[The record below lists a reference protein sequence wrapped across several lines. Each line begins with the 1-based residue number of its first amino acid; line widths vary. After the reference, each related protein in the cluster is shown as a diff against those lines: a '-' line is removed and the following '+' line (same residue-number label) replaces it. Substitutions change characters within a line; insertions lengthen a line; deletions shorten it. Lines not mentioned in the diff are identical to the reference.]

1 MSDETKSHSQPRLA
15 FSTLGCP
22 DWSFD
27 EIVTRGVEYGYDGV
41 EIRLIER
48 ETDLLKRPEFR
59 PPQFASRKRQL
70 ADAGFRVCGLAS
82 SVRFEETEKSV
93 RESQLAAGRAYCD
106 LAKELGASFIRVFG
120 DKLTPDREE
129 TPQLDWIASGLQ
141 QLGEYAAA
149 FGIDI
154 LIETHGD
161 FCRSDKMAALVS
173 RVTCPAVG
181 VLWDT
186 HHPWRF
192 HSEPIAETW
201 DRLKKWTRHTHW
213 KDSVTRPTHLQQEV
227 SPEVAAQVAEAAK
240 LAHATNTGH
249 QHADYALFG
258 GGEFPARECL
268 QRLLADGYSGWYS
281 LEWEKMW
288 HPQIEVPEIAVRLFS
303 QKFRELWDT
312 LKDYELRITNYE

>member
-1 MSDETKSHSQPRLA
+1 MSDEMKSHGQPRLA

-82 SVRFEETEKSV
+82 SVRFEETEKFV

-149 FGIDI
+149 VGIDI

-161 FCRSDKMAALVS
+161 FCRSDKMAALMS
-173 RVTCPAVG
+173 RVTCPAVR

-192 HSEPIAETW
+192 HNEPIAETW
-201 DRLKKWTRHTHW
+201 ERLKKWTRHTHW

-268 QRLLADGYSGWYS
+268 QRLLADGYSGWYT

-312 LKDYELRITNYE
+312 LG

>member
-1 MSDETKSHSQPRLA
+1 MSEKLNPQSQPLLA

-27 EIVTRGVEYGYDGV
+27 EIVARGVEYGYDGV

-48 ETDLLKRPEFR
+48 ETDLLQRPEFR
-59 PPQFASRKRQL
+59 PPQLAERQRQL
-70 ADAGFRVCGLAS
+70 GDAGFRVCGLAS
-82 SVRFEETEKSV
+82 SVRFEETDSAT
-93 RESQLAAGRAYCD
+93 RAAQLAAGRAYCD
-106 LAKELGASFIRVFG
+106 LAREFGAKFIRVFG
-120 DKLTPDREE
+120 DRLVADRDE
-129 TPQLDWIASGLQ
+129 TEQLDWIASGLQ
-141 QLGEYAAA
+141 RLGEYAATV
-149 FGIDI
+149 GIEI

-161 FCRSDKMAALVS
+161 FCRSDKMVALMNRVS
-173 RVTCPAVG
+173 CPAVG

-192 HSEPIAETW
+192 HGEPIADTW
-201 DRLKKWTRHTHW
+201 AALKPWTRHTHW
-213 KDSVTRPTHLQQEV
+213 KDSVTRPAHLPANV
-227 SPEVAAQVAEAAK
+227 APELAAQIAEAAK

-249 QHADYALFG
+249 QPADYALFG

-288 HPQIEVPEIAVRLFS
+288 HPQIEVPEIAVRLFA
-303 QKFRELWDT
+303 QKFRELWQT
-312 LKDYELRITNYE
+312 L

>member
-1 MSDETKSHSQPRLA
+1 MSASHTVQAQPLLS

-27 EIVTRGVEYGYDGV
+27 EIVARGVEYGYDGV

-59 PPQFASRKRQL
+59 PSELPQRIRQL
-70 ADAGFRVCGLAS
+70 NDAGFRVCGLSS
-82 SVRFEETEKSV
+82 SVHFEDPSPAT
-93 RESQLAAGRAYCD
+93 RATQLANGRAYCD
-106 LAKELGASFIRVFG
+106 LTRELGASFVRVFG
-120 DKLTPDREE
+120 DLIRPNEDEAK
-129 TPQLDWIASGLQ
+129 QLDWIADGLQ
-141 QLGEYAAA
+141 SLGEYASRV
-149 FGIDI
+149 GVDV

-161 FCRSDKMAALVS
+161 FCRSDKMVALMGRVS
-173 RVTCPAVG
+173 CPSVG

-192 HSEPIAETW
+192 HGETIADTW
-201 DRLKKWTRHTHW
+201 AALKKWTRHTHW
-213 KDSVTRPTHLQQEV
+213 KDSVTRPHQHLEAI
-227 SPEVAAQVAEAAK
+227 SPEVAAQMAEAARQAK
-240 LAHATNTGH
+240 VINTGH

-268 QRLLADGYSGWYS
+268 IQLLTGDYFGWFS

-288 HPQIEVPEIAVRLFS
+288 HPQIEVPEVAVRLFS

-312 LKDYELRITNYE
+312 L

>member
-1 MSDETKSHSQPRLA
+1 MSVSITDRGQPLLA

-27 EIVTRGVEYGYDGV
+27 EIVARGIEYGYDGV

-59 PPQFASRKRQL
+59 SPELSQRKRQL
-70 ADAGFRVCGLAS
+70 SDAGFRVCGLSS
-82 SVRFEETEKSV
+82 SVRFEETNPAT
-93 RESQLAAGRAYCD
+93 RATQLANGRAYCD
-106 LAKELGASFIRVFG
+106 LAVELGAKFVRVFG
-120 DKLTPDREE
+120 DLIRPEE
-129 TPQLDWIASGLQ
+129 DEARQLDWIASGLQ
-141 QLGEYAAA
+141 LLGEYASTV
-149 FGIDI
+149 GIDV

-161 FCRSDKMAALVS
+161 FCRSEKMVALMS
-173 RVTCPAVG
+173 RVSSPAVG

-192 HSEPIAETW
+192 HGEPIADTW
-201 DRLKKWTRHTHW
+201 AALKKWTRHTHW
-213 KDSVTRPTHLQQEV
+213 KDSVTRPQQADEPF
-227 SPEVAAQVAEAAK
+227 SAEVAAAAQMA
-240 LAHATNTGH
+240 LQTNSGH

-268 QRLLADGYSGWYS
+268 QRLLVDGYSGWYS

-288 HPQIEVPEIAVRLFS
+288 HPQIEVPEVAVRLFS
-303 QKFRELWDT
+303 QKFRELWGT
-312 LKDYELRITNYE
+312 LTRRASEGERFNSR

>member
-1 MSDETKSHSQPRLA
+1 MSERMISRGQPLLA

-27 EIVTRGVEYGYDGV
+27 EVVARGVEYGYDGV

-59 PPQFASRKRQL
+59 APQLAVRKRQL
-70 ADAGFRVCGLAS
+70 ADAGFRVCGLSS
-82 SVRFEETEKSV
+82 SVRFEETDAAT
-93 RESQLAAGRAYCD
+93 RETQLAAGRAYCD
-106 LAKELGASFIRVFG
+106 LAREFGVSFVRVFG
-120 DKLTPDREE
+120 DKLTAERDEAS
-129 TPQLDWIASGLQ
+129 QLEWIASGLQ
-141 QLGEYAAA
+141 QLGEYAATV
-149 FGIDI
+149 GIDI

-161 FCRSDKMAALVS
+161 FCRSDKMAALMS
-173 RVTCPAVG
+173 LVTCPAVG

-192 HSEPIAETW
+192 HNETIADSW
-201 DRLKKWTRHTHW
+201 AALKKWTRHTHW
-213 KDSVTRPTHLQQEV
+213 KDSVTRPPQVEAI
-227 SPEVAAQVAEAAK
+227 SPEAAAQIAEAAK

-268 QRLLADGYSGWYS
+268 QRLLADGYSGWFS

-288 HPQIEVPEIAVRLFS
+288 HPQIEVPEVAVRLFS
-303 QKFRELWDT
+303 QKFRELWNT
-312 LKDYELRITNYE
+312 VV

>member
-1 MSDETKSHSQPRLA
+1 MSERMKSRDQPLLA

-27 EIVTRGVEYGYDGV
+27 EIVARGVEYGYDGV

-59 PPQFASRKRQL
+59 APELPARKRQL

-82 SVRFEETEKSV
+82 SVRFEETDSLV
-93 RESQLAAGRAYCD
+93 RSAQLAAGRAYCD
-106 LAKELGASFIRVFG
+106 LAKELGASFVRVFG
-120 DKLTPDREE
+120 DKLTHDREE
-129 TPQLDWIASGLQ
+129 ATQLDWIATGLQ
-141 QLGEYAAA
+141 QLGEYAATV
-149 FGIDI
+149 GIDI

-161 FCRSDKMAALVS
+161 FCRSDKMAALMS

-192 HSEPIAETW
+192 HNEPIAETW
-201 DRLKKWTRHTHW
+201 ARLKTWTRHTHW
-213 KDSVTRPTHLQQEV
+213 KDSVTRPAHLQQEV
-227 SPEVAAQVAEAAK
+227 TSEVAAQIAEAAK

-303 QKFRELWDT
+303 QKFRELWNT
-312 LKDYELRITNYE
+312 L

>member
-1 MSDETKSHSQPRLA
+1 MSEQMKSRGQPLVA

-27 EIVTRGVEYGYDGV
+27 EIVARGVEYGYDGV

-59 PPQFASRKRQL
+59 SPELTTRKRQL
-70 ADAGFRVCGLAS
+70 ADAGFQVCGLSS
-82 SVRFEETEKSV
+82 SVRFEETDRSM
-93 RESQLAAGRAYCD
+93 RDAQLATGRAYCD
-106 LAKELGASFIRVFG
+106 LARELGATFVRVFG
-120 DKLTPDREE
+120 DMLRPNEDE

-141 QLGEYAAA
+141 SLGEYANTID
-149 FGIDI
+149 IDI

-161 FCRSDKMAALVS
+161 FCRSDKMAALMS
-173 RVTCPAVG
+173 RVSSSAVG

-192 HSEPIAETW
+192 HGETITDTW
-201 DRLKKWTRHTHW
+201 VALKKWTRHTHW
-213 KDSVTRPTHLQQEV
+213 KDSVTRPTQPDTSV
-227 SPEVAAQVAEAAK
+227 SEEVAAQIAEAARQ
-240 LAHATNTGH
+240 AHATNTGH

-258 GGEFPARECL
+258 GGEFPARDCL
-268 QRLLADGYSGWYS
+268 TRLLADNYCGWYS

-288 HPQIEVPEIAVRLFS
+288 HPQIDVPEVAVRLFP
-303 QKFRELWDT
+303 QKFRELWET
-312 LKDYELRITNYE
+312 L

>member
-1 MSDETKSHSQPRLA
+1 MSASHTVQAQPQLS

-27 EIVTRGVEYGYDGV
+27 EIVARGVEYGYDGV

-59 PPQFASRKRQL
+59 PTELPQRIRQL
-70 ADAGFRVCGLAS
+70 KDAGFLVCGLSS
-82 SVRFEETEKSV
+82 SVHFEDPNPATRSK
-93 RESQLAAGRAYCD
+93 QLANGQAYCD
-106 LAKELGASFIRVFG
+106 LARELGAKFVRVFG
-120 DKLTPDREE
+120 DLIRPNEDEAQ
-129 TPQLDWIASGLQ
+129 QLDWIAAGLQ
-141 QLGEYAAA
+141 SLGEYASTVS
-149 FGIDI
+149 IEV

-161 FCRSDKMAALVS
+161 FCRSEKMASLMNRVS
-173 RVTCPAVG
+173 CPSVG

-192 HSEPIAETW
+192 HGERIADTW
-201 DRLKKWTRHTHW
+201 AALKKWTRHTHW
-213 KDSVTRPTHLQQEV
+213 KDSVTRPKV
-227 SPEVAAQVAEAAK
+227 SDQPVSDDVEEAARMAK
-240 LAHATNTGH
+240 QINTGH

-268 QRLLADGYSGWYS
+268 QSLLTDGYSGWFS

-288 HPQIEVPEIAVRLFS
+288 HPQIEVPEVSVRLFP
-303 QKFRELWDT
+303 QKFRELWGT
-312 LKDYELRITNYE
+312 MAR

>member
-1 MSDETKSHSQPRLA
+1 MSISSSHRGQPLLA
-15 FSTLGCP
+15 FSTLSCP
-22 DWSFD
+22 VWSFD
-27 EIVTRGVEYGYDGV
+27 EIVARGVEYGYDGV

-59 PPQFASRKRQL
+59 PPQLAERKRQL
-70 ADAGFRVCGLAS
+70 SDAGFQICGLSS
-82 SVRFEETEKSV
+82 SVRFEETDSTT
-93 RESQLAAGRAYCD
+93 RSAQLAAGRAYCD
-106 LAKELGASFIRVFG
+106 LAREFGASFVRVFG
-120 DKLTPDREE
+120 DKLTSERDEAS
-129 TPQLDWIASGLQ
+129 QLEWIASGLQ
-141 QLGEYAAA
+141 RLGEYAATV
-149 FGIDI
+149 GINI

-161 FCRSDKMAALVS
+161 FCRSDKMAALMS
-173 RVTCPAVG
+173 RVICPAVG

-192 HSEPIAETW
+192 HDEPIADTW
-201 DRLKKWTRHTHW
+201 NRLMPWTRHTHW
-213 KDSVTRPTHLQQEV
+213 KDSVTRPAELQQEV
-227 SPEVAAQVAEAAK
+227 SADVAAQMAEAAR

-268 QRLLADGYSGWYS
+268 QKLLADDYSGWYS

-303 QKFRELWDT
+303 KKFRELWDT
-312 LKDYELRITNYE
+312 VAPVR

>member
-1 MSDETKSHSQPRLA
+1 MSTSSPNRGQPLLA

-27 EIVTRGVEYGYDGV
+27 EIVARGVEYGYDGV

-59 PPQFASRKRQL
+59 PPQLVERKRQL
-70 ADAGFRVCGLAS
+70 ADAGFRVCGLSS
-82 SVRFEETEKSV
+82 SVRFEETERSV
-93 RESQLAAGRAYCD
+93 RDAQLAAGRAYCD
-106 LAKELGASFIRVFG
+106 LARELGASFVRVFG
-120 DKLTPDREE
+120 DMIRPNDDEA
-129 TPQLDWIASGLQ
+129 PQLDWIASGLDA
-141 QLGEYAAA
+141 LGEYASTV
-149 FGIDI
+149 GIDI

-161 FCRSDKMAALVS
+161 FCRSDKMVALMNRVS
-173 RVTCPAVG
+173 CSAVG
-181 VLWDT
+181 ILWDT

-192 HSEPIAETW
+192 HGEPIADTW
-201 DRLKKWTRHTHW
+201 AALKKWTRHTHW
-213 KDSVTRPTHLQQEV
+213 KDSVTRPTHLQEAV
-227 SPEVAAQVAEAAK
+227 SAEVAAQIAESAK

-268 QRLLADGYSGWYS
+268 QRLLADGYSGWFS

-288 HPQIEVPEIAVRLFS
+288 HPQIEVPEVAVRLFS

-312 LKDYELRITNYE
+312 VTFIR

>member
-1 MSDETKSHSQPRLA
+1 MSASTSDRGSPLLA

-27 EIVTRGVEYGYDGV
+27 EVVARGTEYGYDGV

-59 PPQFASRKRQL
+59 APQLAERKRQL
-70 ADAGFRVCGLAS
+70 ADAGFRVCGLSS
-82 SVRFEETEKSV
+82 SVRFEETDAAT
-93 RESQLAAGRAYCD
+93 RETQLAAGRAYCD
-106 LAKELGASFIRVFG
+106 LAREFGASFVRVFG
-120 DKLTPDREE
+120 DKLTTERDEAS
-129 TPQLDWIASGLQ
+129 QLEWIASGLQ
-141 QLGEYAAA
+141 QLGEYAATV
-149 FGIDI
+149 GIDI

-161 FCRSDKMAALVS
+161 FCRSDKMVALMS
-173 RVTCPAVG
+173 LVTCPAVG

-192 HSEPIAETW
+192 HNEPIADSWAT
-201 DRLKKWTRHTHW
+201 LKKWTRHTHW
-213 KDSVTRPTHLQQEV
+213 KDSVTRPPQTEAI
-227 SPEVAAQVAEAAK
+227 SPEAAAQIAEAAR

-268 QRLLADGYSGWYS
+268 QRLLADGYSGWFS

-288 HPQIEVPEIAVRLFS
+288 HPQIEVPEVAVRLFS

-312 LKDYELRITNYE
+312 VTQ

>member
-1 MSDETKSHSQPRLA
+1 MSESISGRGQPLLA

-27 EIVTRGVEYGYDGV
+27 EIVARGVEYGYDGV

-59 PPQFASRKRQL
+59 PPQIAQRKRQL
-70 ADAGFRVCGLAS
+70 ADAGFRVCGLSS
-82 SVRFEETEKSV
+82 SVRFDETDRAT
-93 RESQLAAGRAYCD
+93 REAQLAAGRAYCD
-106 LAKELGASFIRVFG
+106 LAREFGASFVRVFG
-120 DKLTPDREE
+120 DKLFADRDEAS
-129 TPQLDWIASGLQ
+129 QLDWIASGLQ
-141 QLGEYAAA
+141 LLGEYAATV
-149 FGIDI
+149 GIDI

-161 FCRSDKMAALVS
+161 FCRSDKMASLMS
-173 RVTCPAVG
+173 RVSCPSVG

-192 HSEPIAETW
+192 HNEPIAETW
-201 DRLKKWTRHTHW
+201 TRLKKWTRHTHW
-213 KDSVTRPTHLQQEV
+213 KDSVTRPPSNEPV
-227 SPEVAAQVAEAAK
+227 SEEVAAAAK

-288 HPQIEVPEIAVRLFS
+288 HPQIEIPEIAVRLFS
-303 QKFRELWDT
+303 QKFRELWST
-312 LKDYELRITNYE
+312 L

>member
-1 MSDETKSHSQPRLA
+1 MSASIDKQRQPQLA

-27 EIVTRGVEYGYDGV
+27 EIVSRGIEYGYDGV

-59 PPQFASRKRQL
+59 GSQLVTRKRQL
-70 ADAGFRVCGLAS
+70 TDAGFQVCGLSS
-82 SVRFEETEKSV
+82 SVRFEETDQSI
-93 RESQLAAGRAYCD
+93 RAAQLAAGRAYCD
-106 LAKELGASFIRVFG
+106 LARELGATFVRVFG
-120 DKLTPDREE
+120 DKIRPNEDEA
-129 TPQLDWIASGLQ
+129 PQLDWIASGLQ
-141 QLGEYAAA
+141 ALGEYANTV
-149 FGIDI
+149 GISI

-161 FCRSDKMAALVS
+161 FCRSEKMVALMN
-173 RVTCPAVG
+173 RVTSPVVG

-192 HSEPIAETW
+192 HGEAITDTW
-201 DRLKKWTRHTHW
+201 AALKKWTRHTHW
-213 KDSVTRPTHLQQEV
+213 KDSVTRPAQNPEAVT
-227 SPEVAAQVAEAAK
+227 PEVAAQMAEAAR
-240 LAHATNTGH
+240 LALATNTGH

-268 QRLLADGYSGWYS
+268 NRLLADNYSGWFS

-288 HPQIEVPEIAVRLFS
+288 HPQIEVPEVAVRLFAP
-303 QKFRELWDT
+303 KFRELWDT
-312 LKDYELRITNYE
+312 L

>member
-1 MSDETKSHSQPRLA
+1 MSTSTSNQGPPLLA

-27 EIVTRGVEYGYDGV
+27 EIVSRGVEYGYDGV

-59 PPQFASRKRQL
+59 SPQLAGRKRQL
-70 ADAGFRVCGLAS
+70 ADAGFRVCGLSS
-82 SVRFEETEKSV
+82 SVRFEEADRQV
-93 RESQLAAGRAYCD
+93 RAAQIAAGRAYCE
-106 LAKELGASFIRVFG
+106 LAVELGASFVRVFG
-120 DKLTPDREE
+120 DMLRVDDDEVS
-129 TPQLDWIASGLQ
+129 QLDWIASGLQ
-141 QLGEYAAA
+141 SLGDYAGTL
-149 FGIDI
+149 GIGI

-161 FCRSDKMAALVS
+161 FCRSDNMVKLMN
-173 RVTCPAVG
+173 RVTSPAVG

-192 HSEPIAETW
+192 HGEPIADTW
-201 DRLKKWTRHTHW
+201 AALGKWTRHTHW
-213 KDSVTRPTHLQQEV
+213 KDSVTRPAQLAEPV
-227 SPEVAAQVAEAAK
+227 SVEVAHQIAEAAK

-258 GGEFPARECL
+258 GGEFPARDCL
-268 QRLLADGYSGWYS
+268 HRLLADGYSGWFS

-303 QKFRELWDT
+303 QKFRELWKT
-312 LKDYELRITNYE
+312 VVPAPMVH